1 MATSEILESGSP
13 GAELGVVVVA
23 AGRSARMGGTDKT
36 FANVHGVP
44 LVVHTLRRIAGS
56 GAVTRI
62 ALVVADEAVERA
74 RAMIAEYRIGKVVA
88 VCAGGERR
96 QDSVYAGLLALGDC
110 RWVAVHDGARPC
122 VSSDVMERG
131 LEAVQRWSA
140 AVAAVPVKDTIKVV
154 GDDDVVTSTPERSTL
169 WAAQTPQV
177 FDYGLLMRAHRSAS
191 ADYTD
196 DAAMVEALGNSVRV
210 FLGSYENLKVTTPED
225 LVLVSQLLA
234 DPGGDGAKS

>member
-1 MATSEILESGSP
+1 M
-13 GAELGVVVVA
+13 VVVA

-36 FANVHGVP
+36 FADIHGAP
-44 LVVHTLRRIAGS
+44 LVVHTLRRIASS

-62 ALVVADEAVERA
+62 VLVVADDAVERA
-74 RAMIAEYRIGKVVA
+74 RDMIAEYRIGKVVA

-122 VSSDVMERG
+122 VTGDIMERG
-131 LEAVQRWSA
+131 LEAAQRWAA

-154 GDDDVVTSTPERSTL
+154 GDDDVVIGTPERSTL

-177 FDYGLLMRAHRSAS
+177 FDYRLLMQAHRSAS

-196 DAAMVEALGNSVRV
+196 DAAMVEALGNTVRV
-210 FLGSYENLKVTTPED
+210 FMGSYENLKVTTPED
-225 LVLVSQLLA
+225 LVFMSRLLA
-234 DPGGDGAKS
+234 DPDGADVKS